1 MAGSS
6 SSDQGVSHFK
16 YDVFLSFRGYTRLRF
31 TDALYHALINNG
43 IDTFRDNDKLR
54 IGKELEGAL
63 LEAIESSRMSI
74 LIPCDEYPTSKWCL
88 DELVKIM
95 ECSENG
101 RKRPVLPVYYY
112 VERSDVQYQLN
123 EYAKAMTA
131 HEEKGRYNHKLEAWR
146 SALSEVGKIYG
157 QRCDQN
163 TPFGM

>member
-1 MAGSS
+1 MASS
-6 SSDQGVSHFK
+6 SSDQGATPYSHFK

-43 IDTFRDNDKLR
+43 IDTFRDNDELR
-54 IGKELEGAL
+54 IGEELEGAL
-63 LEAIESSRMSI
+63 LEAIERSRMSI
-74 LIPCDEYPTSKWCL
+74 LVLCDKYPTSKWCL

-123 EYAKAMTA
+123 EYAKAMTD
-131 HEEKGRYNHKLEAWR
+131 HQEKGRYNHKLEAWR
-146 SALSEVGKIYG
+146 SALSQVGKIYG

-163 TPFGM
+163 T